1 MKRFVVFLAILMAI
15 ILLAPAANV
24 SAGSSADCS
33 VSPHNGPPG
42 TVFKFWCSGFSP
54 NTYVNVWTVDPSGV
68 AQNGPAV
75 PGAPESIKTDA
86 SGNASFV
93 WDSPGGQ
100 GSEYLGNLIYF
111 STEFGNWTW
120 YVNELCYGKPCVVGS
135 AAVHIDSV
143 AVHITGAELHVSPEL
158 GYAGETEFTV
168 TGSGFTPF
176 AMVTLWE
183 SLPSMCDASS
193 QLFSASAGWDG
204 DVKADASG
212 NIFATLAYTP
222 GYCLGEYSLTAREV
236 KSGRGAITTFKL
248 TGKPIVPTYGESD
261 TLTVSPSTVNAAA
274 SVLQYIAT
282 VSGWGFQPGEV
293 VSCWITRPDNAVAAA
308 IDLTRFGFDTK
319 ADASGHIAAA
329 MVGSDLSS
337 NIDNGY
343 VVWSA
348 QSRTHRITCR
358 GNASGVTQLG
368 TFEVVGT
375 TFDP

>member
-1 MKRFVVFLAILMAI
+1 MKRLIVCIAILAAI
-15 ILLAPAANV
+15 LLLAPAANV
-24 SAGSSADCS
+24 SAGSNADCS

-100 GSEYLGNLIYF
+100 GSYYLGFYPIF
-111 STEFGNWTW
+111 SVEFGTWTW

-143 AVHITGAELHVSPEL
+143 AVNITGAELHVSPEL
-158 GYAGETEFTV
+158 GYAGETVFTV

-176 AMVTLWE
+176 EMVTLWE
-183 SLPSMCDASS
+183 SLPPMCDASS
-193 QLFSASAGWDG
+193 QIFSASAAWDG
-204 DVKADASG
+204 DVKADAGG
-212 NIFATLAYTP
+212 NIFATWGYTP

-236 KSGRGAITTFKL
+236 KSQRGAIATFRL
-248 TGKPIVPTYGESD
+248 TGKPIAPTYGNSD
-261 TLTVSPSTVNAAA
+261 TLTISPNTVNAAA

-282 VSGWGFQPGEV
+282 VSGSGFHPGEV

-308 IDLTRFGFDTK
+308 IDLSRFGFDTQ
-319 ADASGHIAAA
+319 ADASGHIAKA

-337 NIDNGY
+337 NIDNGP

-348 QSRTHRITCR
+348 ISGTHRITCR

-368 TFEVVGT
+368 TFQVVGN